1 LRFPRL
7 ERIRDKTDKDWY
19 DCMTLNELNE
29 LKEKNDGN
37 LASGKH
43 LELSDA
49 ENEDEYEPSIK
60 KKRTIN
66 RKVTVQVSDR
76 FKGVDSSMIKKESE
90 LFSDK
95 EFCVINGNDTYTK
108 KDLETKIIGKLFLFK
123 NKLVF
128 FYLKLAALYIFLNRT
143 WRLNR
148 SKSVSI
154 YFLCYCR

>member
-1 LRFPRL
+1 
-7 ERIRDKTDKDWY
+7 
-19 DCMTLNELNE
+19 MTLNELNE

-123 NKLVF
+123 NKLKSSF
-128 FYLKLAALYIFLNRT
+128 ILN
-143 WRLNR
+143 
-148 SKSVSI
+148 
-154 YFLCYCR
+154 